1 MRDSALDLNSQDAY
15 LRFRRNSTH
24 TAELV
29 LELEEIN
36 KNKLLDSDLV
46 NCVELRTYYLH
57 RQRTL
62 LAQLRDLFAEEL
74 TDVLQ

>member
-1 MRDSALDLNSQDAY
+1 MRDSALDLNFQDAY

-24 TAELV
+24 TVELV

-62 LAQLRDLFAEEL
+62 LAQLRDLFVEEL

>member
-1 MRDSALDLNSQDAY
+1 MRDSAPDLNSQDAY

-29 LELEEIN
+29 LELEDIT

-62 LAQLRDLFAEEL
+62 LAQLSDLFAEEL